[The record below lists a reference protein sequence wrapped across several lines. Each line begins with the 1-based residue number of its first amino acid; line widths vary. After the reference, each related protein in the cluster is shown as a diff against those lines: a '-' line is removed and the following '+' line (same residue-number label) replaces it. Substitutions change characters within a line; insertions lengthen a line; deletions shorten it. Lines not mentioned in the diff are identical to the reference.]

1 MESSSKN
8 WFIRVGD
15 GINFENS
22 SSQGIWGIPNYC
34 KLIEKDIKKNDKLWF
49 VKNKT
54 PKDKGYGRVIAV
66 AQFIFMRKRN
76 DSTTPT
82 NEELNWTGEILDRI
96 NRLIYYTNLIDLAK
110 YNVYSGIRNQS
121 PIISYENNR
130 DTLNIDLITE
140 YKYIMRYLQPS
151 EDI

>member
-1 MESSSKN
+1 
-8 WFIRVGD
+8 
-15 GINFENS
+15 
-22 SSQGIWGIPNYC
+22 
-34 KLIEKDIKKNDKLWF
+34 
-49 VKNKT
+49 
-54 PKDKGYGRVIAV
+54 V

>member
-22 SSQGIWGIPNYC
+22 FPLEIWGITDYC
-34 KLIEKDIKKNDKLWF
+34 KTIAKNIKKNDKLWF

-54 PKDKGYGRVIAV
+54 SKDKGNGRVIAV
-66 AQFIFMRKRN
+66 AEYVSMCKR
-76 DSTTPT
+76 DEDPRT
-82 NEELNWTGEILDRI
+82 NEDFGWRGDILYKVH
-96 NRLIYYTNLIDLAK
+96 RLVYYRNSIDLEK
-110 YNVYSGIRNQS
+110 YNLYSGLKGQS
-121 PIISYENNR
+121 SIVLYEDNM
-130 DTLNIDLITE
+130 NIFEINPYTE
-140 YKYIMRYLQPS
+140 YISIMRYLQPD